1 VRLYRRGDEGEAVRD
16 IQDRLTALGHPTDP
30 DPIATFGEG
39 TFRAVSEFQT
49 KRGLWA
55 DGIVGP
61 DTWRALVSAGFKL
74 GSRILYHRVPM
85 MRGDDVADLQRQL
98 NSLGFESGYVDG
110 IFGPDTLRGLLEFQA
125 NRGLA
130 EDGLTGAEVL
140 AELALMAR
148 ATSKPGREV
157 VRDHQWLENLPSTMA
172 GQRIYVDAF
181 CRDDAEAATTW
192 PPAVL
197 LSTIIQTNGAAVFLS
212 RAVDTTPSELV
223 RAVRANRLG
232 IDVVVSICSARH
244 DPPGAYYFASEM
256 SSSLAGAALAGL
268 VGARLGLEAAG
279 RATPMLKNTR
289 APAVVVALA
298 EFSERA
304 VTAIA
309 QGLFDLYTTDWSEP
323 GSTNEP

>member
-1 VRLYRRGDEGEAVRD
+1 VRLYRRGDDGEAVRD
-16 IQDRLTALGHPTDP
+16 IQDRLIALGHTTDP
-30 DPIATFGEG
+30 DSVASFGEG
-39 TFRAVSEFQT
+39 TFRAVAEFQT

-85 MRGDDVADLQRQL
+85 MRGDDVADLQRKL
-98 NSLGFESGYVDG
+98 NSLGFDSGNVDG

-130 EDGLTGAEVL
+130 EDGLTGTEVL
-140 AELALMAR
+140 AELSLMAR

-181 CRDDAEAATTW
+181 CRDDTEAEATW
-192 PPAVL
+192 PPGVL
-197 LSTIIQTNGAAVFLS
+197 LSTIIQTNGASVFLS
-212 RAVDTTPSELV
+212 RAVDTMPSELV

-232 IDVVVSICSARH
+232 IDVVVSICSARS
-244 DPPGAYYFASEM
+244 DPPRVYYFASEM
-256 SSSLAGAALAGL
+256 SSSRAGAALAGL
-268 VGARLGLEAAG
+268 IGKRLGLDISG

-289 APAVVVALA
+289 APAVVVALS
-298 EFSERA
+298 EFSEPN

-309 QGLFDLYTTDWSEP
+309 QGLLDLYATDWTER
-323 GSTNEP
+323 GSRNEL

>member
-1 VRLYRRGDEGEAVRD
+1 MRLYRRGDDGEAVRD
-16 IQDRLTALGHPTDP
+16 IQDRLVALGHDTSP
-30 DPIATFGEG
+30 DPVGSFDDG
-39 TFRAVSEFQT
+39 TYRAVAEFQT

-98 NSLGFESGYVDG
+98 NSLGFDCGYVDG
-110 IFGPDTLRGLLEFQA
+110 IFGPDTLRGLLEFQS

-148 ATSKPGREV
+148 ATAKHGREV

-181 CRDDAEAATTW
+181 CRDDDEAAATW
-192 PPAVL
+192 PPSVL
-197 LSTIIQTNGAAVFLS
+197 LSTIIQTNGASVFLS
-212 RAVDTTPSELV
+212 RAVDTMPSERV

-244 DPPGAYYFASEM
+244 DPPGVYYFASEM
-256 SSSLAGAALAGL
+256 SSSRAGAALAELIGS
-268 VGARLGLEAAG
+268 RLDLEISG

-289 APAVVVALA
+289 SPAVVVALE
-298 EFSERA
+298 EFSEGA
-304 VTAIA
+304 IAAIA
-309 QGLFDLYTTDWSEP
+309 QGLLDLYTTEW
-323 GSTNEP
+323 G